1 MKSLKIS
8 IIIPNFNNEK
18 YIARCLESCIAQSYK
33 NIEFIVVDDK
43 STDKSREVIES
54 FAKLDDRIH
63 PLYNESNMGTFA
75 SRNNGVIY
83 ANRSGGGGYTSI
95 FR

>member
-1 MKSLKIS
+1 MKSFKIS

-33 NIEFIVVDDK
+33 NIEIIVVDDK
-43 STDKSREVIES
+43 SSDKSREIIES
-54 FAKLDDRIH
+54 FAKIDDRIH
-63 PLYNESNMGTFA
+63 LLYNESNMGTFA

-83 ANRSGGGGYTSI
+83 ANRVGGG
-95 FR
+95 